1 MAAAFR
7 RRGLPKQ
14 HRDAPKTG
22 KSHERVDHAAEHPD
36 LTAEEKGDAVEAE
49 QSHASPVERAD
60 DGEDQRDL
68 IDEHRVPSFAWIHR
82 R

>member
-7 RRGLPKQ
+7 RGFSKQ

-36 LTAEEKGDAVEAE
+36 LTAEEKSDAVEAE

-60 DGEDQRDL
+60 DDKDQRDL
-68 IDEHRVPSFAWIHR
+68 IDEHSVSSFVWIHR